1 MFEAI
6 VRGYQSRQ
14 ANPDLAA
21 VIVGVDPETTIPEAG
36 CFRELGTRQ
45 RQADRPR
52 VDWAVACIT
61 DRWQA
66 LDVAT
71 DWRDLWV
78 RVDFGD
84 RATLERIDVD
94 ESY

>member
-1 MFEAI
+1 M
-6 VRGYQSRQ
+6 
-14 ANPDLAA
+14 
-21 VIVGVDPETTIPEAG
+21 
-36 CFRELGTRQ
+36 
-45 RQADRPR
+45 
-52 VDWAVACIT
+52 ACIT

-78 RVDFGD
+78 RVGFDAVD
-84 RATLERIDVD
+84 RATFERIDVD